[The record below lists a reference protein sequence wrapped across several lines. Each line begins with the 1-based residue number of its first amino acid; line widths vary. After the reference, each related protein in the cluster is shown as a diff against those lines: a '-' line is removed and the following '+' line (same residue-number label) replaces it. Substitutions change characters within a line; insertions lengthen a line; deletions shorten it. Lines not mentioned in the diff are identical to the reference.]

1 MLDLTMMS
9 NRKSSREIDSSEDKQ
24 SFLIDLEWFN
34 DLNDRSFPQP

>member
-24 SFLIDLEWFN
+24 SFF
-34 DLNDRSFPQP
+34 DRFRMI